1 MKTDYDKEQDKR
13 IAANTAAIGR
23 LVKYIRE
30 IRDHF
35 EPIYGLAEKVP
46 EKWTSLVIK
55 FRTIAKLGVVI
66 VILVKVGGWYLNKRH
81 LHTMADRYA
90 EVARQLYYSENN
102 PEVAL
107 PFVDK
112 AIDIEKESPEYIFFR
127 AYIKGMSATRDLL
140 NLGRPFNKEEL
151 DRAHQAYAEALFLQ
165 GLDSKR
171 PEPYILQG
179 QILAALK
186 ETARARDAIG
196 KAVELDPENDFAYIR
211 LAMVQLDEKDVAGA
225 EKSLS
230 RALELNGKSKWA
242 WLWKGVVAM
251 DFAKDPE
258 AARACYDKAL
268 ALDPKFDL
276 AYYNRGWTFAMGK
289 AKRYDLARGEM
300 KKALAVN
307 PGYKEAC
314 YAIGMF
320 YGYEDNYPV
329 AKVWMEKAVDM
340 DAGFLL
346 AHKWR
351 GVICGEMA
359 QYEEAIR
366 SFDAAIRLDPMNA
379 DLYVRRAKMSSAL
392 GRSDEALR
400 DLLFA
405 SEQDPTAKR
414 TLMYLGDVYAK
425 ADNAEK
431 ALACYDKA
439 IAADA
444 KYDDAYARKAMLLL
458 KLKRVDEAL
467 AAIDLAIKVSTYKP
481 ERFWLQKG
489 SVLEAAGRD
498 AESVDCYVRARTLA
512 PRMSDAWR
520 REALILKKLG
530 RKDDAG
536 KAAQAYLELVPSD
549 AELKKEFAR

>member
-1 MKTDYDKEQDKR
+1 
-13 IAANTAAIGR
+13 
-23 LVKYIRE
+23 
-30 IRDHF
+30 
-35 EPIYGLAEKVP
+35 
-46 EKWTSLVIK
+46 
-55 FRTIAKLGVVI
+55 
-66 VILVKVGGWYLNKRH
+66 
-81 LHTMADRYA
+81 
-90 EVARQLYYSENN
+90 
-102 PEVAL
+102 
-107 PFVDK
+107 
-112 AIDIEKESPEYIFFR
+112 
-127 AYIKGMSATRDLL
+127 
-140 NLGRPFNKEEL
+140 
-151 DRAHQAYAEALFLQ
+151 
-165 GLDSKR
+165 
-171 PEPYILQG
+171 
-179 QILAALK
+179 
-186 ETARARDAIG
+186 
-196 KAVELDPENDFAYIR
+196 
-211 LAMVQLDEKDVAGA
+211 
-225 EKSLS
+225 
-230 RALELNGKSKWA
+230 
-242 WLWKGVVAM
+242 
-251 DFAKDPE
+251 
-258 AARACYDKAL
+258 
-268 ALDPKFDL
+268 
-276 AYYNRGWTFAMGK
+276 
-289 AKRYDLARGEM
+289 
-300 KKALAVN
+300 
-307 PGYKEAC
+307 
-314 YAIGMF
+314 
-320 YGYEDNYPV
+320 
-329 AKVWMEKAVDM
+329 MEKAVDM

-520 REALILKKLG
+520 KEALLLKRLG
-530 RKDDAG
+530 RKDDAS